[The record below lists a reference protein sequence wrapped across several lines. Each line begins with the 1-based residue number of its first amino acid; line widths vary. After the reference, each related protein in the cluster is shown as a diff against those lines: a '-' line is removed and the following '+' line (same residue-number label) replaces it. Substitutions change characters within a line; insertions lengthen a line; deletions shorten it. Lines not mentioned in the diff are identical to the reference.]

1 MYTLSLVEWRKPKGG
16 KRLEDD
22 GCAAAACSGKNSV
35 QQIMNEVIIETQKCG
50 SMKVGDDR

>member
-16 KRLEDD
+16 KKLEDD